1 MGWFPPTLLPVLVA
15 RDGHVVDVLG
25 EVEGRSCWVGLV
37 IEGPVPFRTV
47 VDERRVLGPML

>member
-1 MGWFPPTLLPVLVA
+1 MENTDVGWVDFHPLKQLPVLVA

-37 IEGPVPFRTV
+37 VEGPVPFRTV
-47 VDERRVLGPML
+47 VDE